1 MKCSSCFGAFPREQV
16 KVVETSNYCATC
28 YQKLFAPTRKKISEK
43 LVEKIE
49 KSESQKIKTPR
60 NGRVEYILNYFLS
73 WCILPIF
80 MAIAIPSSS
89 SLSLV
94 SNSGVTGYKVASN
107 LNFSPSFLWL
117 IPVLL
122 SALYTSARVK
132 DLEWKNKLSFLLWL
146 PGINFILFFIPG
158 TNGKNK
164 YGLQPAKPT
173 KFKALLAIILAVV
186 MMLVV
191 GSFISLIGYAGLNV
205 T

>member
-1 MKCSSCFGAFPREQV
+1 
-16 KVVETSNYCATC
+16 
-28 YQKLFAPTRKKISEK
+28 
-43 LVEKIE
+43 
-49 KSESQKIKTPR
+49 
-60 NGRVEYILNYFLS
+60 
-73 WCILPIF
+73 